1 MEKENSSVILMRPR
15 VMMMGRHTT
24 WENNGRRNISV
35 PFAPAHALEASR
47 AGAVT
52 TAADQGL
59 NPVRKA
65 PPATTTSTHED
76 TIRELTLTSTAPLS
90 ASCL

>member
-1 MEKENSSVILMRPR
+1 MVMFLGDRKPR
-15 VMMMGRHTT
+15 LT
-24 WENNGRRNISV
+24 SC
-35 PFAPAHALEASR
+35 LCSLR

-65 PPATTTSTHED
+65 PPATTTSTRKD
-76 TIRELTLTSTAPLS
+76 TIRELTLYVHLHLECFSPKRS
-90 ASCL
+90 